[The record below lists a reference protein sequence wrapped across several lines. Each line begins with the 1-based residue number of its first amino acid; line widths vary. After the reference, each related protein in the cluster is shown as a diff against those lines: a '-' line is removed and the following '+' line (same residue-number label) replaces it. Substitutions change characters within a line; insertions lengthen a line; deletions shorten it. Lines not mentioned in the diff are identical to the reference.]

1 MENNQALDD
10 NFGLGLNITAD
21 IREFLDETAKWAHFL
36 SILGFIM
43 VGLII
48 IIAIFAS
55 TFLGVVMN
63 EMQVE
68 SSGVSTLL
76 ITFIYLTIAVIN
88 IFPILFLYRFAKNT
102 KEALRSD
109 NQPAL
114 SEAFKNLKSHY
125 KFIGIVALFM
135 LGLYG
140 LLIFFAIVGSLAL

>member
-10 NFGLGLNITAD
+10 NFSSGLNITSD

-36 SILGFIM
+36 SILGFVM

-48 IIAIFAS
+48 LIAIFAS
-55 TFLGVVMN
+55 TLLGVVIN
-63 EMQVE
+63 EMQIE
-68 SSGVSTLL
+68 FSGVSTLL
-76 ITFIYLTIAVIN
+76 VTFIYLTIAVIN
-88 IFPILFLYRFAKNT
+88 IFPILFLYRFARNT

-109 NQPAL
+109 NQVIL

-125 KFIGIVALFM
+125 KFVGIAALFM

-140 LLIFFAIVGSLAL
+140 LMIFFAIVGSLAL